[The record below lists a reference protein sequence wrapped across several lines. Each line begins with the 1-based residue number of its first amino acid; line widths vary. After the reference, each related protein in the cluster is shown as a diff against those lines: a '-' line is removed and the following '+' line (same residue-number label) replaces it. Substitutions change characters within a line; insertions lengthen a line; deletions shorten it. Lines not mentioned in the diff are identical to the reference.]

1 VTTEPAPLPSPD
13 DGMPD
18 AHTAPRHTVR
28 ISEIL
33 RQLASTPGRERIALG
48 DVIDALEARAFGVLM
63 LVLSLPNF
71 VVVGTVPGVS
81 TLFGAPQ
88 LLFAIQMMAGAKSP
102 WLPQR
107 FMRASIA
114 TSEMA
119 RIVEKGRPRLE
130 KVEKRLRPR
139 LLTLTTPF
147 AERLTGFMYLL
158 LATAVALPIPLAN
171 NLPSVAM
178 AVMSLGFIAFDGAFV
193 LAGIMIGLVSLVVA
207 VLVVLGGIAAF
218 WKLLSFF

>member
-1 VTTEPAPLPSPD
+1 VTIEPAPLPSPD
-13 DGMPD
+13 DSHDD
-18 AHTAPRHTVR
+18 AHTAPRHPVR

-33 RQLASTPGRERIALG
+33 TRLASTPGRDRITLG
-48 DVIDALEARAFGVLM
+48 DLIDALEARAFGVLM
-63 LVLSLPNF
+63 LVLSLPN
-71 VVVGTVPGVS
+71 VVGVGTVPGVS

-114 TSEMA
+114 TVEMA
-119 RIVEKGRPRLE
+119 RIVEKVRPRLE
-130 KVEKRLRPR
+130 KVERRLRPR
-139 LLTLTTPF
+139 LLALTTPF
-147 AERLTGFMYLL
+147 AERMTGFMYLL

-178 AVMSLGFIAFDGAFV
+178 TVMSLGFIAFDGAFV
-193 LAGIMIGLVSLVVA
+193 LAGILIGLVSLVVA